1 MSRDDILRA
10 VRAAEAQLRELGVRE
25 LSLFGS
31 FARNEPAEQSDIDF
45 VVEFEASSF
54 DRYMAVKELLE
65 TLFSRR
71 VDLVIK
77 SAIKPRLR
85 DRILGEAVRAA

>member
-1 MSRDDILRA
+1 MTI
-10 VRAAEAQLRELGVRE
+10 RAAEAQLRDLGVRE

-31 FARNEPAEQSDIDF
+31 FARNEPGEQSDIDF
-45 VVEFEASSF
+45 LVEFDASSF
-54 DRYMAVKELLE
+54 DRYMGVKELLE